1 MIAIAFVKL
10 DLQLRIGQIL
20 GFILYNFLGIVLTYS
35 LLFLPELLAFWF
47 TKTQWIRQ
55 IVYALW
61 DFNNMP
67 MHIYGRPLR
76 NIGVYIIPFFVITN
90 FPPLMI
96 LGKLNILDIAWGIFI
111 PNFLLIVTRV
121 VWKIAVR
128 KYESASS

>member
-1 MIAIAFVKL
+1 
-10 DLQLRIGQIL
+10 
-20 GFILYNFLGIVLTYS
+20 
-35 LLFLPELLAFWF
+35 
-47 TKTQWIRQ
+47 
-55 IVYALW
+55 
-61 DFNNMP
+61 